1 MLILA
6 PRGARMSLLVYPD
19 PNYTPAEV
27 AKAKVA
33 KASRVKKE

>member
-19 PNYTPAEV
+19 PK